1 MVKMINFVIYVL
13 SQNKKQSLNLSSQ
26 TLTEQTGQPD
36 FTSLFHP
43 PTLPLAEGAFHVP
56 SVLPKLWVEPL
67 AATAASAF

>member
-1 MVKMINFVIYVL
+1 MFYHKTK
-13 SQNKKQSLNLSSQ
+13 SSQSLNLSSQ

-43 PTLPLAEGAFHVP
+43 PTLPLAEGAFHMP